1 MLWLTVTIV
10 AYLIM
15 AVVFLVDKYLLV
27 SSIPN
32 PRVYAFLIGI
42 AGIFLIF
49 LIPFVDFYVPSL
61 FQLLLSFGAGA
72 SFVLALFW
80 FFKALQKFNVS
91 QVVPAVG
98 ALTPIFTFFLIYLSS
113 FGKET
118 LSFYEIASFAILIF
132 GSVLITFER
141 EKSINAK
148 SLKLSLLSAFL
159 FSLYF
164 VMTKYVYLEQPF
176 LNSLI
181 WTRLGGALLALFLF
195 IIWPDVKK
203 QIFSSQDGLQKK
215 SLAIVA
221 ANQTVGAGAG
231 ILQNW
236 AIALAPL
243 AYVAF
248 INALQGVQYA
258 FLLVLSVFISWKF
271 PSILKESLSKRI
283 IIQRVIAILLI
294 VFGMALL
301 AIK

>member
-1 MLWLTVTIV
+1 MLWLTITIV

-15 AVVFLVDKYLLV
+15 AVVFLVDKYLLT
-27 SSIPN
+27 SAIPN

-49 LIPFVDFYVPSL
+49 LIPFVDFYVPSV

-98 ALTPIFTFFLIYLSS
+98 ALTPIFTFFLIYLFSS
-113 FGKET
+113 GKET
-118 LSFYEIASFAILIF
+118 LSFYEILSFVILIA
-132 GSVLITFER
+132 GSILITFER
-141 EKSINAK
+141 EKSVNLK
-148 SLKLSLLSAFL
+148 SLKLSLLAAFL

-176 LNSLI
+176 LNGLI
-181 WTRLGGALLALFLF
+181 WTRLGGALLSLFLF
-195 IIWPDVKK
+195 IIWPDVKREF
-203 QIFSSQDGLQKK
+203 FSQKDGIQKK

-231 ILQNW
+231 VLQNW

-258 FLLVLSVFISWKF
+258 FLLVLSIFISWKF
-271 PSILKESLSKRI
+271 PHILKEFISKRI

-294 VFGMALL
+294 ALGLVLL
-301 AIK
+301 AIQ